1 MEATA
6 TPLDTLIAQRLGERQ
21 RKLDR
26 LEQMRRASAARRPRA
41 WAYTFMAAAAI
52 ALIALL
58 VVPWLTR
65 PTISSLDITA
75 PRFEEFRGSATDDIT
90 TSIDAGSLEQALSLT
105 EQALSES
112 ELEIKSLRSLDDE
125 SVEYMLALER
135 ERYQEL
141 MWAKF
146 YILSRLDRRDQAR
159 ATLQTYV
166 KLKSR
171 PAHYQEAKELLKK
184 I

>member
-1 MEATA
+1 MDT
-6 TPLDTLIAQRLGERQ
+6 TTSLDSLIAQRLGERQ

-26 LEQMRRASAARRPRA
+26 LEQMRQSYASRRPRA
-41 WAYTFMAAAAI
+41 WVYTFMVAAAI
-52 ALIALL
+52 ALVALL
-58 VVPWLTR
+58 VVPWVSR
-65 PTISSLDITA
+65 PTLSSMELTA
-75 PRFEEFRGSATDDIT
+75 PQFEEFRGTTTDNIT
-90 TSIDAGSLEQALSLT
+90 PAIESGELVQALAITEEALEQ
-105 EQALSES
+105 S
-112 ELEIKSLRSLDDE
+112 ELEIRSLRSLSDE

-141 MWAKF
+141 LWAKF
-146 YILSRLDRRDQAR
+146 YILARLDRRDQAR

-166 KLKSR
+166 KQKSR